1 MTKLGLY
8 LSGDVWFFNQ
18 PLFHAFASWVLP
30 YVSIT
35 TPMLRI
41 LRVIIRQRERLFY
54 IVCNAWFH
62 FSRKCDVLFLEGAR
76 KSRGS
81 SCPCPEPMGVTI
93 SVPLVGVCMSPLSI
107 TVEPLATLLACSASF
122 FTDTVENKG
131 IIITWEWSFP
141 QAQVSFL
148 YIKKLYAK
156 KEPESTL
163 VSLYKMWEHNHRSLR
178 FRLRANEENLPAG
191 KC

>member
-62 FSRKCDVLFLEGAR
+62 FSRKCDVLFLKELENPVGAPVLAQSPWGLPFLSLWLVSACFLSALPLNLWPR
-76 KSRGS
+76 CSHALLPFSHCWKQRHHYY
-81 SCPCPEPMGVTI
+81 MGVEFPT
-93 SVPLVGVCMSPLSI
+93 SP
-107 TVEPLATLLACSASF
+107 SF
-122 FTDTVENKG
+122 FS
-131 IIITWEWSFP
+131 I
-141 QAQVSFL
+141 